1 MPLLYVL
8 SGPSAGDT
16 YEVKDGTTLVGR
28 GPDND
33 FQIIE
38 QSISRK
44 HARLLVSGDC
54 LFIEDLGSQNGT
66 LLNGHPISSYY
77 QVEAKEGDFISMGG
91 VLMSLGKPYA
101 EDGMVTQYSISLKE
115 RPEEPAKH
123 LLHKDRR
130 ITDREKLETIYEVS
144 TLLMQSLDIDEIGEK
159 ILDSVFSCI
168 KSIDSAALLL
178 ADQDTG
184 ELRQV
189 TARSREHGKEFE
201 MTYSRTISN
210 RVILE
215 GKAITMSDT
224 NLADETDLSE
234 SMILM
239 RIKSVMCVPLISKTD
254 VHGVIY
260 VHSTSVPHGFSK
272 SDLQLLSALSS
283 PAALAI
289 ENALLYA
296 THKRAEQALQKVLD
310 ELEIRVRE
318 RTEELSQAN
327 ALLKQEIAIRAQA
340 EENLR
345 TLHEQLKEANKNL
358 ELAYT
363 HMREAKD
370 RLSSQLY
377 EDEIAVLT
385 DEKGLI
391 LAMTEKALETFGR
404 TRLDLFGKNIAEL
417 FSDEAKAS
425 IVQDIQNTRLGV
437 FEQTFVHFKKDRSS
451 SGQLQVR
458 FFPISSKTGKMLLAL
473 MRHPE
478 KEVPQ

>member
-1 MPLLYVL
+1 MPLLYML
-8 SGPSAGDT
+8 SGPNAGDSC
-16 YEVKDGTTLVGR
+16 EVKDGTTLVGR
-28 GPDND
+28 GSDND
-33 FQIIE
+33 LQIIE

-44 HARLLVSGDC
+44 HARILLSGDR

-66 LLNGHPISSYY
+66 QINGHPVGSSF
-77 QVEAKEGDFISMGG
+77 QIEIKEGDFISLGS

-144 TLLMQSLDIDEIGEK
+144 TLLMQSLDVDEIGEK

-168 KSIDSAALLL
+168 KSIDNAALLL
-178 ADQDTG
+178 VDQETG
-184 ELRQV
+184 EFRQI
-189 TARSREHGKEFE
+189 TARSKEHGKEFE
-201 MTYSRTISN
+201 MSYSRTIVN

-215 GKAITMSDT
+215 GKAIMMSDT
-224 NLADETDLSE
+224 SLAEETDLSE
-234 SMILM
+234 SMIWM

-260 VHSTSVPHGFSK
+260 VHSTSVPHGFSM

-296 THKRAEQALQKVLD
+296 THKRAEEALQKARN
-310 ELEIRVRE
+310 ELEIRVKK

-358 ELAYT
+358 GLAYT

-377 EDEIAVLT
+377 EDEIAVVT

-391 LAMTEKALETFGR
+391 LGLTDRALETFGR
-404 TRLDLFGKNIAEL
+404 TRFDLFGKNISEL

-425 IVQDIQNTRLGV
+425 ITQDIQNTRVGV
-437 FEQTFVHFKKDRSS
+437 FEQTLVHFKRDRSS
-451 SGQLQVR
+451 SDKLQIR
-458 FFPISSKTGKMLLAL
+458 FSPISSKTGKMLLVL
-473 MRHPE
+473 MRRPE
-478 KEVPQ
+478 KEFPQ

>member
-1 MPLLYVL
+1 MPLLYIL
-8 SGPSAGDT
+8 SGPNAGDS

-33 FQIIE
+33 LQIIE

-44 HARLLVSGDC
+44 HARILLSGES

-66 LLNGHPISSYY
+66 QINGHPVGSYF
-77 QVEAKEGDFISMGG
+77 QIEIKQGDFISLGS
-91 VLMSLGKPYA
+91 VLISLGKPYA

-178 ADQDTG
+178 VDQETG
-184 ELRQV
+184 EFLQI
-189 TARSREHGKEFE
+189 TARSKEHGKEFE
-201 MTYSRTISN
+201 MSYSRTIVN

-215 GKAITMSDT
+215 GKAVMMSDT
-224 NLADETDLSE
+224 SLAEETDLSE
-234 SMILM
+234 SMIWM

-260 VHSTSVPHGFSK
+260 VHSTSVPHGFSM

-296 THKRAEQALQKVLD
+296 THKRAEEALQKARN
-310 ELEIRVRE
+310 ELEIRVKE

-340 EENLR
+340 EENLK

-391 LAMTEKALETFGR
+391 LGLTDRALETFGR
-404 TRLDLFGKNIAEL
+404 TRFDLFGKNISEL

-425 IVQDIQNTRLGV
+425 ITQDIQNTRVGI
-437 FEQTFVHFKKDRSS
+437 FEQTLVHFKRDQSS
-451 SGQLQVR
+451 SDKLQIR
-458 FFPISSKTGKMLLAL
+458 FSPISSKTGKMLLVL
-473 MRHPE
+473 MRRPE
-478 KEVPQ
+478 KELPQ

>member
-8 SGPSAGDT
+8 SGPTAGDT
-16 YEVKDGTTLVGR
+16 YEVKEGTTLVGR
-28 GPDND
+28 GSDNN

-44 HARLLVSGDC
+44 HARLILSGDR
-54 LFIEDLGSQNGT
+54 LYVEDLGSQNGT
-66 LLNGHPISSYY
+66 QLNGHPISSYY
-77 QVEAKEGDFISMGG
+77 QVEVKEGDFISLGS

-130 ITDREKLETIYEVS
+130 ISDREKLETIYEVS

-189 TARSREHGKEFE
+189 TARSREYGKAFE

-210 RVILE
+210 RVVLE
-215 GKAITMSDT
+215 GKAIMMSDT
-224 NLADETDLSE
+224 SLADETDLSE

-272 SDLQLLSALSS
+272 SDLQLLSVLSS

-296 THKRAEQALQKVLD
+296 THKRAEQALQKVRD
-310 ELEIRVRE
+310 ELEVRVKE

-345 TLHEQLKEANKNL
+345 TLHEQLKEENKNL

-391 LAMTEKALETFGR
+391 LAMTERALETFGR
-404 TRLDLFGKNIAEL
+404 TRFDLFGKNIAEL
-417 FSDEAKAS
+417 FIDDAKAS
-425 IVQDIQNTRLGV
+425 IVQDIQNTRVGV
-437 FEQTFVHFKKDRSS
+437 FEQTLVHFKKDRSS

-473 MRHPE
+473 MRYPE
-478 KEVPQ
+478 IEVTQ